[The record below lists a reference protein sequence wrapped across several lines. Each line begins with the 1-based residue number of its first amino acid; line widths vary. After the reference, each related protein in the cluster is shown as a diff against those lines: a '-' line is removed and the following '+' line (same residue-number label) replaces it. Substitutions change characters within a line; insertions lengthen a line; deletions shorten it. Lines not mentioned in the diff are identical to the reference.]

1 MDLDELTANPGDVNE
16 REEKYK
22 GKRITL
28 QRGSKVSNQS
38 FFPLAVDDYFMSIA
52 ILSQRLG
59 SADEVCWLVIFTV
72 IPLRVPS
79 VIY

>member
-1 MDLDELTANPGDVNE
+1 MDLHQLTANPRDVNE
-16 REEKYK
+16 REEMYK
-22 GKRITL
+22 GKRIKL
-28 QRGSKVSNQS
+28 QRGSKVS